1 MKQVGFIGLGA
12 MGKPMARNLMQ
23 AGYALNVLTRTRS
36 KSEDLVA
43 AGAVWCN
50 TPKEIAQK
58 SEAVITMLPDTPDVE
73 QVIAGKEG
81 VFEGARPGMLIID
94 MSTISPIAAR
104 QLAQQA
110 KTLGCDFLD
119 APVSGGDI
127 GAQNAT
133 LSIMV
138 GGDESAFQRAL
149 PIFQAMGKTILHMGE
164 SGAGQVTKAANQILA
179 AINMAGTCEALVF
192 AAKAGVD
199 PVKVR
204 QVLMGGAAYSRS
216 LEFHGQRILE
226 RNFKPGFRLR
236 LHRKDLDIAMAVGKE
251 FGIVLPV
258 TAQVREM
265 MTAALNAGQGDWDNS
280 SLVTLLERLTNQA
293 VAQTNALDEQV

>member
-1 MKQVGFIGLGA
+1 MKQLGFIGLGA

-23 AGYALNVLTRTRS
+23 AGYLLNVLTRTRS
-36 KSEDLVA
+36 KIEDLVA
-43 AGAVWCN
+43 EGAVWCD

-58 SEAVITMLPDTPDVE
+58 SAVVITMLPDTPDVE
-73 QVIAGKEG
+73 QVIAGNEG
-81 VFEGARPGMLIID
+81 VLEGARPGMLIID
-94 MSTISPIAAR
+94 MSTISPMAAR

-110 KTLGCDFLD
+110 EARGCDFLD

-138 GGDESAFQRAL
+138 GGKEEAFKRAT
-149 PIFQAMGKTILHMGE
+149 PIFHVLGKTILHIGE
-164 SGAGQVTKAANQILA
+164 SGAGQIAKAANQIVA
-179 AINMAGTCEALVF
+179 AINMEATCEALVF

-204 QVLMGGAAYSRS
+204 QALMGGAAYSRS

-265 MTAALNAGQGDWDNS
+265 MTASLNAGQSDLDNS
-280 SLVTLLERLTNQA
+280 SLVMILEKLSNT
-293 VAQTNALDEQV
+293 QVK

>member
-12 MGKPMARNLMQ
+12 MGKPMARHLMQ

-36 KSEDLVA
+36 KIEDLVA
-43 AGAVWCN
+43 GGAVWCN

-104 QLAQQA
+104 QLAHQA

-164 SGAGQVTKAANQILA
+164 AGAGQVTKAANQILA

-204 QVLMGGAAYSRS
+204 QALMGGAAYSRS

-226 RNFKPGFRLR
+226 RNFRPGFRLR

-251 FGIVLPV
+251 LGIVLPV

-293 VAQTNALDEQV
+293 VTPIA

>member
-1 MKQVGFIGLGA
+1 MEKIGFIGLGA
-12 MGKPMARNLMQ
+12 MGKPMARNLMK

-36 KSEDLVA
+36 KVEDLLA
-43 AGAVWCN
+43 DGAIWCT
-50 TPKEIAQK
+50 TPKEVAQK

-73 QVIAGKEG
+73 HVIAGKEG
-81 VFEGARPGMLIID
+81 VLDGARPGMLIID
-94 MSTISPIAAR
+94 MSTILPIAAR

-110 KTLGCDFLD
+110 KTFGCDFLD

-149 PIFQAMGKTILHMGE
+149 PIFQAMGKTILHMGD

-179 AINMAGTCEALVF
+179 AINMEATCEALVF

-204 QVLMGGAAYSRS
+204 QALMGGAAYSRS

-265 MTAALNAGQGDWDNS
+265 MTATLNAEQGDWDNS
-280 SLVTLLERLTNQA
+280 SLVTLLERLANHQ
-293 VAQTNALDEQV
+293 VA

>member
-1 MKQVGFIGLGA
+1 MERIGFIGLGA
-12 MGKPMARNLMQ
+12 MGKPMTRNLMQ

-36 KSEDLVA
+36 KIEDILTD
-43 AGAVWCN
+43 GAVWCD
-50 TPKEIAQK
+50 TPKEIAQA
-58 SEAVITMLPDTPDVE
+58 SDVVITNLPDTPDVE
-73 QVIAGKEG
+73 QVVAGKNS
-81 VFEGARPGMLIID
+81 VFDGARPGMLLID

-104 QLAQQA
+104 ELARQA
-110 KTLGCDFLD
+110 EVRGCDFLD

-138 GGDESAFQRAL
+138 GGKEAAFNRAL
-149 PIFQAMGKTILHMGE
+149 PIFQTLGKTILRMGDA
-164 SGAGQVTKAANQILA
+164 GAGQITKAANQIVA
-179 AINMAGTCEALVF
+179 AINMEATCEALVF

-216 LEFHGQRILE
+216 LEFHGQRILD
-226 RNFKPGFRLR
+226 RNFIPGFRLR
-236 LHRKDLDIAMAVGKE
+236 LHRKDLDIAMAAGKE
-251 FGIVLPV
+251 YGITLPV

-265 MTAALNAGQGDWDNS
+265 MTASLNAGQGDRDNS
-280 SLVTLLERLTNQA
+280 SLVMLLEKLSNM
-293 VAQTNALDEQV
+293 QVK

>member
-1 MKQVGFIGLGA
+1 MGPIGFIGLGA
-12 MGKPMARNLMQ
+12 MGKPMAHNLMK
-23 AGYALNVLTRTRS
+23 AGFKCNVLTRTRS
-36 KSEDLVA
+36 KVQDLLE
-43 AGAVWCN
+43 AGARWCD

-58 SEAVITMLPDTPDVE
+58 SAVVITMLPDTPDVE

-110 KTLGCDFLD
+110 KTFGCDFLD

-138 GGDESAFQRAL
+138 GGEASAFQRAL
-149 PIFQAMGKTILHMGE
+149 PLFQAMGKTILHMGD

-179 AINMAGTCEALVF
+179 AINMEATCEALVF

-204 QVLMGGAAYSRS
+204 QALMGGAAYSRS

-258 TAQVREM
+258 TALVREM
-265 MTAALNAGQGDWDNS
+265 MTATLNAGQGDWDNS
-280 SLVTLLERLTNQA
+280 SLVTLLERLTNHP
-293 VAQTNALDEQV
+293 VAQAT